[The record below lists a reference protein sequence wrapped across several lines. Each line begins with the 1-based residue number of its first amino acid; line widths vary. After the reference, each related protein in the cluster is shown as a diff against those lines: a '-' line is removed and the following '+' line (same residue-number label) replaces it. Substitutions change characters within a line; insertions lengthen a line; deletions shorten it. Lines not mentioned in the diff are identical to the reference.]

1 MQSPIVFKEAE
12 LKKIGVVCSHCQTEA
27 IFDLSKDHT
36 AITDRVCPG
45 CGKDDFL
52 QSLVLQQHRR
62 YNPVTYYKGAVEWQK
77 SSSIRLYFGQN

>member
-12 LKKIGVVCSHCQTEA
+12 LKKIGVVCQHCQTEA

-36 AITDRVCPG
+36 AISDRVCPG

-52 QSLVLQQHRR
+52 RSFVVPQHRT
-62 YNPVTYYKGAVEWQK
+62 YNSVTYYKGAIVHEK
-77 SSSIRLYFGQN
+77 SSTIRLYFEQN